1 MLPQYI
7 FPHSYMTSIVVC
19 RNTESAVIKA
29 RTSLV
34 WASFKN
40 LNFKQLLPS
49 TVVDCFLLVPAIE
62 NPSEHALSPPELHHV
77 RLEEVDYLAYK
88 IDQSSK
94 SAFTCP
100 LALGSLRRVVYK
112 DGAEFVFRLVEL
124 SDIQHTVSYELIET
138 DATVNVSGVLHTIQ
152 LTEITETAETFISW
166 TTEFSGD
173 CDQHVYSDA
182 KFKKLDA
189 FKDFKRVFE

>member
-1 MLPQYI
+1 
-7 FPHSYMTSIVVC
+7 MTSIVVC

-34 WASFKN
+34 WASLKN
-40 LNFKQLLPS
+40 LNFKQLVPS
-49 TVVDCFLLVPAIE
+49 TVADCSLLVPTFGNQNE
-62 NPSEHALSPPELHHV
+62 PSPSHPELKRV
-77 RLEEVDYLAYK
+77 TLAEVDYLACE
-88 IDQSSK
+88 IDLSSK

-138 DATVNVSGVLHTIQ
+138 DSTVNVSGVLHTIQ

-173 CDQHVYSDA
+173 CDQHVYNDA

-189 FKDFKRVFE
+189 FRDLKNLFGANL